1 MRQNAQLH
9 LNMPEYLVFTLAST
23 LASMGD
29 VAGHERRGTWT
40 WPGRSAILGL
50 LAAARGIKRDG
61 DFSALDALQVSVAV
75 FETGKPMRDYHT
87 VQTIPTAAVK
97 RPQSRPEALARAG
110 RAANTTITLRD
121 YRQGVLYG
129 AAVQGP
135 ELESL
140 RSALK
145 RPAFHLYFGRK
156 ACPLSAPLAPKIV
169 AAEAPEA
176 ALAHLTLPPWQG
188 TAMAETLYTEEG
200 PAERVETR
208 HDAPTDRRL
217 WHFSQRQVHVR
228 TVTIRPEGNP

>member
-1 MRQNAQLH
+1 
-9 LNMPEYLVFTLAST
+9 MPEYLVFTLAST

-97 RPQSRPEALARAG
+97 RPQSRPEALRLLDAYELRQQKPVHPV
-110 RAANTTITLRD
+110 ITLRD

-135 ELESL
+135 ALETL
-140 RSALK
+140 RSALEH
-145 RPAFHLYFGRK
+145 PTFHLYLGRK

-188 TAMAETLYTEEG
+188 TAMAETLYTEAG
-200 PAERVETR
+200 PAERIETR

-228 TVTIRPEGNP
+228 TVTIRPEGKP